1 MFQKLSV
8 KMAPVFSVVKCLP
21 VTDPENG
28 RIVSGAVEPDQ
39 EYSFGHV
46 VRFECNAG
54 FKVEGQKEMR
64 CSENGLWSNEK
75 PRCVGKMYILIC
87 LVFE

>member
-1 MFQKLSV
+1 
-8 KMAPVFSVVKCLP
+8 MAHVFSVVKCLP

-54 FKVEGQKEMR
+54 FKVDGRKEMH
-64 CSENGLWSNEK
+64 CSENGRWSNEK
-75 PRCVGKMYILIC
+75 PRCVGKMYRLIC
-87 LVFE
+87 LVF